1 MTDQANP
8 QYVIGAAADCDIVI
22 DRSKISSH
30 HARLSQ
36 VGRTYVLEDL
46 GSTNGTFV
54 DGVRITTSSVTHA
67 SRIGFGSFQTDLD
80 SLLRLAPRPP
90 APHVAQGAVVPQS
103 PLVDAVASSGQPPAL
118 VVVYGAQAAGQPA
131 GSAAIQQ
138 PAPPV
143 HTPAQRPQASA
154 PAPVRKSLAASWLVT
169 VGAIILT
176 LILAGAAL
184 SFGVWLAKRGS
195 GGTYQGSREAQVD
208 ERALIIMSPNNYLEV
223 KDWQGHDRGI
233 INDYRTLKSMTVLN
247 RSRHA
252 IHEMSGEVDWINAQG
267 GNDGS
272 MPFTLKGSIPAGDTK
287 TFDVNTGTLTNGTV
301 ESEAKRAQI
310 RFTRVSVVEP
320 L

>member
-8 QYVIGAAADCDIVI
+8 QYLIGAAADCDIVI
-22 DRSKISSH
+22 DRSKISGH
-30 HARLSQ
+30 HARLAQ

-46 GSTNGTFV
+46 GSTNGTVV
-54 DGVRITTSSVTHA
+54 DGVRISTSSVTHA

-80 SLLRLAPRPP
+80 TLLRLAPRPP

-103 PLVDAVASSGQPPAL
+103 PLVDADASRGQPPAL
-118 VVVYGAQAAGQPA
+118 DVVYGAQTAGQPA
-131 GSAAIQQ
+131 GGGAQQQ

-143 HTPAQRPQASA
+143 HTPAQHPQASA
-154 PAPVRKSLAASWLVT
+154 PAPVRKSHAAPWLVT
-169 VGAIILT
+169 LGSIILT

-195 GGTYQGSREAQVD
+195 GGTDQGSREAQVD
-208 ERALIIMSPNNYLEV
+208 EKVLITMFPNNYLEV
-223 KDWQGHDRGI
+223 KHREYYDKGI
-233 INDYRTLKSMTVLN
+233 INDYRTLTSMTVLN

-252 IHEMSGEVDWINAQG
+252 IHEMSGEVDWLDAQG
-267 GNDGS
+267 RKFGS
-272 MPFTLKGSIPAGDTK
+272 VPFTLKGSIPAGDTK
-287 TFDVNTGTLTNGTV
+287 TFTSDAGTLTNGTIQGD
-301 ESEAKRAQI
+301 AKHAQI